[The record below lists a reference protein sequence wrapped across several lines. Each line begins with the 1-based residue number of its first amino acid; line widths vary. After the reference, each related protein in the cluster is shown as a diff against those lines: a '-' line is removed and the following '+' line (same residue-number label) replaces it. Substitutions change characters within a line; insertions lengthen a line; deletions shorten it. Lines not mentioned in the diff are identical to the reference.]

1 MQNFL
6 QLAKKNRKPGEN
18 WQDCIKRTKVQLDK
32 VKKKS
37 QNGGG

>member
-18 WQDCIKRTKVQLDK
+18 WQECLKRTKAQLDK
-32 VKKKS
+32 VKKT

>member
-18 WQDCIKRTKVQLDK
+18 WQNCIRRTKEQLDK
-32 VKKKS
+32 VKKS
-37 QNGGG
+37 HNEGG

>member
-18 WQDCIKRTKVQLDK
+18 WQECLKRTKAQLDK
-32 VKKKS
+32 VKKP

>member
-18 WQDCIKRTKVQLDK
+18 WQDCIKRTKLQLDK
-32 VKKKS
+32 VKKS

>member
-18 WQDCIKRTKVQLDK
+18 WQDCIKRTKAQLDK
-32 VKKKS
+32 VKKSK
-37 QNGGG
+37 NGGG